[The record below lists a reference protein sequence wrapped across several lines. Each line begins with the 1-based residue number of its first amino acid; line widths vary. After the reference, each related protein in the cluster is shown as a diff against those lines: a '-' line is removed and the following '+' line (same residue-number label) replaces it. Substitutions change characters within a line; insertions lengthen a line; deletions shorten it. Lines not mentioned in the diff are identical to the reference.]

1 MYKELVN
8 VSGFRM
14 VEAAAR
20 LKSYSKAAEELHV
33 TQAAISQQIRKLE
46 GQLGCKLFYRKGRS
60 MHVTR
65 QGAVLNEAICTGFNC
80 IVDGLKKIQYESL
93 AGELTITTTQSFASL
108 VLVPRMWKFAM
119 TYPDIT
125 LKIVT
130 SKETEDLRQGTI
142 DVAIR
147 YGRTPYP
154 EYHCEILFDD
164 PIVPLC
170 SPSVAKQLD
179 ATDPGSLKRCWLIDY
194 AAKEYWPQW
203 FEHVSIAPDISHCQ
217 VLRVNNI
224 DVAMSAVLA
233 GHGVCL
239 GSAKQAAHYI
249 EQGMLVQPYS
259 NGLEPGA
266 QYRLMYDLAS
276 PRVLRIKTF
285 SDWLQ
290 RELANI

>member
-8 VSGFRM
+8 VSGLRM

-60 MHVTR
+60 MHVTQ
-65 QGAVLNEAICTGFNC
+65 QGAVLHEAICSGFNS
-80 IVDGLKKIQYESL
+80 IIEGLKKIQSEPL

-108 VLVPRMWKFAM
+108 VLVPRMWKFALA
-119 TYPDIT
+119 YPDIT
-125 LKIVT
+125 LKVLT
-130 SKETEDLRQGTI
+130 SKETEDLRLGKV

-154 EYHCEILFDD
+154 EYHCEVLFDD

-179 ATDPGSLKRCWLIDY
+179 THDPSSLKRCWLIDY
-194 AAKEYWPQW
+194 AAKEYWPEW
-203 FEHVSIAPDISHCQ
+203 FERLSIDPDTSHCQ
-217 VLRVNNI
+217 ILQVNNI

-249 EQGMLVQPYS
+249 EQGMLVQPYAH
-259 NGLEPGA
+259 GLEPGT
-266 QYRLMYDLAS
+266 QYRLMYDLES
-276 PRVLRIKTF
+276 PRVLRIKAFNT
-285 SDWLQ
+285 WL
-290 RELANI
+290 RDELAST